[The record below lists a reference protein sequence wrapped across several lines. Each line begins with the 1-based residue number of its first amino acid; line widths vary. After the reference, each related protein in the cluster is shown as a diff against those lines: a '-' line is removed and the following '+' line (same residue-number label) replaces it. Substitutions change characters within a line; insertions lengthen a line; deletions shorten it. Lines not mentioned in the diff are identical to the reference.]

1 MKLYAALPVALA
13 TLGLSVCQLG
23 AADGVNVN
31 APGVGVRVNEEHGGP
46 SVVVGAPNAGVDV
59 QTQGGPAVRVEAPRN
74 APPRIAGPSDASLIR
89 DNRPDPWRCT
99 NGRTTDGGIT
109 DPIIAGCGIPHRA
122 AGPTTRPLAA
132 TRQVMAEYRSH
143 QPRNT
148 LCRRQPTIMGIRDP
162 ITTTAARESILA
174 ALDGAL
180 ELAAGAV
187 IAAAVGGGNC
197 RSPKDEKREEDR
209 PAAVPCVMHL
219 APL

>member
-1 MKLYAALPVALA
+1 MPALPVALA

-89 DNRPDPWRCT
+89 DNRPIRGAA

-122 AGPTTRPLAA
+122 DGPTTRPLAA

-143 QPRNT
+143 QPRQYSVPST
-148 LCRRQPTIMGIRDP
+148 TYYHAVFRDPLLLLRQPGSLYWRPSMGRWSWRLGRLSRP
-162 ITTTAARESILA
+162 RSVV
-174 ALDGAL
+174 
-180 ELAAGAV
+180 V
-187 IAAAVGGGNC
+187 IAA
-197 RSPKDEKREEDR
+197 RQKMKEKEDR